1 MTIPRDAIVSRLH
14 DLDVCPAAIAWVE
27 TLPLDTTPQSAW
39 DQCPRADWMMWLIRV
54 PLRGVVIEH
63 RSPLHLS
70 LARCACDIADAV
82 ADYTHA
88 HAQTRADLAVVRAW
102 CAGTASDTELRAA
115 RDGLSDAAY
124 DSASA
129 YAAYYSA
136 SSASSAYSAAAYA
149 YYAACAADADVAY
162 AASAAPALREQ
173 IADIIRA
180 SFPQSPELT
189 P

>member
-1 MTIPRDAIVSRLH
+1 MTPRDAIVSRLH

-39 DQCPRADWMMWLIRV
+39 NQCHRANWMMWLIRES
-54 PLRGVVIEH
+54 LRGVVIAH
-63 RSPLHLS
+63 RSPMHLA

-88 HAQTRADLAVVRAW
+88 PVQTRADLAVVRAW

-115 RDGLSDAAY
+115 RDRLRASASASA
-124 DSASA
+124 SASA
-129 YAAYYSA
+129 YYAAYS
-136 SSASSAYSAAAYA
+136 A
-149 YYAACAADADVAY
+149 YYAASFAYCAAFAVAVAAVADAD
-162 AASAAPALREQ
+162 AASSAPALREQ

-180 SFPQSPELT
+180 SFPRSPELT